1 MGTSLDKENGWYRG
15 SMLTF
20 VEAFVFMIVMFTLDT
35 DKLHSMRARGTA
47 LHIALF
53 MIAGLLVKT
62 GLYFYINGL
71 KIGFYING
79 LKIGKK
85 EYITE
90 MPEAQKSLKTLV
102 NEFRKER
109 ASKLGNT
116 TNAEAVNETVNKLHE
131 ERDVE

>member
-1 MGTSLDKENGWYRG
+1 MRYAIIQGVDQENLNISSFVLYLGSDTSLDKTVGWVLG

-20 VEAFVFMIVMFTLDT
+20 VEGFVFMIVMFTLDT

-71 KIGFYING
+71 KIG
-79 LKIGKK
+79 GK
-85 EYITE
+85 EFITE
-90 MPEAQKSLKTLV
+90 MPEASKKISAKEQNELKKKA
-102 NEFRKER
+102 KE
-109 ASKLGNT
+109 
-116 TNAEAVNETVNKLHE
+116 
-131 ERDVE
+131 